1 LDAHAGMAA
10 ANHVPREGNFQVVG
24 DVSLVW
30 SAGLWAGPEFASTKQ
45 TIDWE
50 PRRRRLGW
58 AVSLD
63 LVVHSTHFMHPSL
76 IVHPLVDGHPSPV
89 YGLGHK
95 ELSLSGTMGGRP
107 DVDLIEGWSV
117 FGSRQADGAL
127 DSRTASQRSSHD
139 RTHLQSEPKSP
150 LSVVCANRYRMA
162 VVLYVV
168 SDVDDDK
175 ERKKAAE

>member
-10 ANHVPREGNFQVVG
+10 ANHVPRERNFQVVG
-24 DVSLVW
+24 DVSLVR
-30 SAGLWAGPEFASTKQ
+30 SAGLRAGPEFASTKQ

-58 AVSLD
+58 AESLD

-76 IVHPLVDGHPSPV
+76 IVHPLIDGHPSSV
-89 YGLGHK
+89 YGLGPVDGRDDAGAPGNKGTGLSRRTVLLRAHHK

-117 FGSRQADGAL
+117 FGS
-127 DSRTASQRSSHD
+127 
-139 RTHLQSEPKSP
+139 
-150 LSVVCANRYRMA
+150 
-162 VVLYVV
+162 
-168 SDVDDDK
+168 
-175 ERKKAAE
+175 